1 MIRIKTLTT
10 CLVICLANPIL
21 AQVSDDFSSNL
32 LSENWQGD
40 DSLFMVNASG
50 ELQLNGS
57 VAKDASLAIP
67 FVLSTNDTLEWSF
80 YTRFMLSPSTQNFSR
95 FYIWSS
101 SVNLKAATD
110 GYYVQLG
117 GVAGNTDTITFYRQ
131 SGTTR
136 TKLIS
141 GRASTVAK
149 TNNKVR
155 IKLMRDPKGVWMLF
169 SDTSGGN
176 RFVKEGEGMD
186 TMFTGNGWIG
196 WFIRYSAGNAKNHYL
211 DEVYAGPLRHDTS
224 APRINRVEIAGEKEL
239 TLYFNE
245 PTDTASHHTATIL
258 LNGSVHSSMVYD
270 DVQQSI
276 SLTFEIPLTNKTIN
290 SLIVKGIKDEA
301 GNETDTTLSFLY
313 NMPVKNDVLISE
325 FFPDPS
331 PVVGLPEAEFI
342 ELYNNSSLP
351 VNLDGWHITN
361 GSTIATLPSYVL
373 PAASFLSICP
383 ARDTALFSSYGPA
396 LGVSAWPSLNNTA
409 GIIRVL
415 APGNNLIYEVQ
426 YDHTWYKDDSKSDG
440 GYSIEM
446 ISPLQLCK
454 GSFNYK
460 ASNAGAGGTPG
471 DANSVWNKN
480 ADTTAPAIIKTWIVD
495 SSKVMMLFDE
505 PLDSLVLQTT
515 FSVASYLVNDVLL
528 YGRDTVMVRIKET
541 FLPNTTVVC
550 TVNGIRDCSGN
561 KLITTVSVPYVVPE
575 EAAVFDVLINE
586 IMAAPLAGKTL
597 PAHEYIELY
606 NRSKRI
612 VSLKSWSLE
621 DVAQKAI
628 FNDQI
633 LYPDSFVTL
642 CTPAS
647 RGDLL
652 PFGTVLTLDKFPSLG
667 NDEDALVL
675 RNSRGELM
683 HSVRYKRSFHT
694 DAIKAAGGWSLE
706 MKDPQNPCAAK
717 ENWTSSSHPD
727 GGTPGKTNASVDRV
741 PDRSIPKLLRIYP
754 LSDTTL
760 RMEFNEPIHPRSV
773 IENAVIKGTQA
784 AKSLVMN
791 DPFLLQTEVSF
802 LEKMEREK
810 MYKMSITGISDCVGN
825 VITEENYVDYGLPQT
840 PDSQDLAINEV
851 LFDPLNGGADFVE
864 IVNRTDKVLDLKNIW
879 IANTNEQQEVKD
891 FYPLHKDGLM
901 LLPHQYV
908 VFTEDP
914 ASVMAAYRTPYT
926 SMVLS
931 SQMPSLPDDK
941 GCVLLTDAEGL
952 RYDVFCYDEDMH
964 FALLDEKEGVS
975 LERVSMYR
983 PSNDRTNWASAS
995 YTAGYATPAYQNS
1008 QHDVIGSSEKTLSVT
1023 PEVFSPDGDGYHD
1036 LVHFS
1041 YKLGSAQNTGNLYIY
1056 NDQGLLVKHLL
1067 KNALLGSEG
1076 VFSWDGMMDSG
1087 NKAGIGIYLVYF
1099 ETFDLQGNTS
1109 RYKTRLVVA
1118 AKW

>member
-1 MIRIKTLTT
+1 M
-10 CLVICLANPIL
+10 LVMCFTNTIW
-21 AQVSDDFSSNL
+21 AQVSDDFSNSV
-32 LSENWQGD
+32 LSAGWQGD
-40 DSLFMVNASG
+40 DSLFSVNSSG

-67 FVLSTNDTLEWSF
+67 FLLTTNDTLEWSF

-117 GVAGNTDTITFYRQ
+117 GVAGNTDSITFYRQ

-141 GRASTVAK
+141 GRAGTVAK

-155 IKLMRDPKGVWMLF
+155 IKLMRDPQGVWTLF

-176 RFVKEGEGMD
+176 RFVKEGEAID
-186 TMFTGNGWIG
+186 TMFKGNGWTG

-211 DEVYAGPLRHDTS
+211 DEVYAGVLRHDTT
-224 APRINRVEIAGEKEL
+224 APRINKMEIISDKEIGL
-239 TLYFNE
+239 FFSE
-245 PTDTASHHTATIL
+245 PTDTASHRTATIL
-258 LNGSVHSSMVYD
+258 LNRSVSSTMFYD
-270 DVQQSI
+270 DEHQSV
-276 SLTFEIPLTNKTIN
+276 SLIFDAPLINKTTN
-290 SLIVKGIKDEA
+290 NLIVNGIKDEA
-301 GNETDTTLSFLY
+301 GNELDTTLSFLY
-313 NMPVKNDVLISE
+313 NKPENSDVLVSE

-342 ELYNNSSLP
+342 ELYNNSNLP
-351 VNLDGWHITN
+351 VNLEGWQITD
-361 GSTIATLPSYVL
+361 GSTTAMLPSYIL
-373 PAASFLSICP
+373 QAASFVSICL
-383 ARDTALFSSYGPA
+383 ARDTLLFSSYGPA
-396 LGVSAWPSLNNTA
+396 LGVGVWPSLNNTA
-409 GIIRVL
+409 DTIRVL
-415 APGNNLIYEVQ
+415 DPRNHVISEVV
-426 YDHTWYKDDSKSDG
+426 YDHTWYKNDSKGEG

-460 ASNAGAGGTPG
+460 ASNADAGGTPG
-471 DANSVWNKN
+471 VVNSVWNKD
-480 ADTTAPAIIKTWIVD
+480 ADTTAPAIIKAWVAD
-495 SSKVMMLFDE
+495 SSIMMILFDE
-505 PLDSLVLQTT
+505 PLDSPVLQTS
-515 FSVASYLVNDVLL
+515 FSFSSYKVSGVLL
-528 YGRDTVMVRIKET
+528 YKQDTVVVKIKGA
-541 FLPNTTVVC
+541 FYPNTTIVC
-550 TVNGIRDCSGN
+550 SVNGIKDCSGN
-561 KLITTVSVPYVVPE
+561 ALITNVSVPYVVPE
-575 EAAVFDVLINE
+575 NAEVFDVLISE
-586 IMAAPLAGKTL
+586 VMAAPLAGKPL

-606 NRSKRI
+606 NRSKHI
-612 VSLKSWSLE
+612 ISLNNWSLE
-621 DVAQKAI
+621 DVTQKAI
-628 FNDQI
+628 CHDHV
-633 LYPDSFVTL
+633 LYPDSFVIL
-642 CTPAS
+642 CAPAS
-647 RGDLL
+647 QAYFQ
-652 PFGTVLTLDKFPSLG
+652 PFGTVLPLDKFPSLG
-667 NDEDALVL
+667 NDEDALIL
-675 RNSRGELM
+675 RNNNGDVM
-683 HSVRYKRSFHT
+683 HFVSYKRSFHT

-717 ENWTSSSHPD
+717 ENWTSSSHPV
-727 GGTPGKTNASVDRV
+727 GGTPGRKNASATAV
-741 PDRSIPKLLRIYP
+741 PDRSTPQLLRIYP

-760 RMEFNEPIHPRSV
+760 RMEFNEPLHPRSV

-784 AKSLVMN
+784 AKSLVMK
-791 DPFLLQTEVSF
+791 DPFLMQTEISF
-802 LEKMEREK
+802 LEKMEGER
-810 MYKMSITGISDCVGN
+810 MYKMSVTGVSDCVGN
-825 VITEENYVDYGLPQT
+825 IIKEENYVDYGLLQI

-851 LFDPLNGGADFVE
+851 LFNPFSGGADFVE
-864 IVNRTDKVLDLKNIW
+864 IANRTDKVLDLKNIW
-879 IANTNEQQEVKD
+879 IANTNEQQEVHD

-901 LLPHQYV
+901 LLPYQYI

-914 ASVMAAYRTPYT
+914 ASVMATYRTPYA

-931 SQMPSLPDDK
+931 SQLPSFPDDK
-941 GCVLLTDAEGL
+941 GCVLLTDAAGF
-952 RYDVFCYDEDMH
+952 RYDAFCYDEDMH

-975 LERVSMYR
+975 LERVSVHR

-995 YTAGYATPAYQNS
+995 YTVGYATPAYQNS
-1008 QHDVIGSSEKTLSVT
+1008 QHDIMVSGEKMLSIT

-1041 YKLGSAQNTGNLYIY
+1041 YRLNGLQNTGNLYIY

-1067 KNALLGSEG
+1067 KNALLGTDG
-1076 VFSWDGMMDSG
+1076 VFSWDGITDSG